1 MPNSIYLLKKHYT
14 ELTSKLMTTIAI
26 IALIAA
32 IGSMS
37 IANMNRNAFA
47 RSSHHHDHE
56 DNEGNNNRH
65 VCIVQKHVSVDQ
77 KHICIDKKHGSS
89 DDDDQQGEIILS
101 SPGLPQQQLYLNH
114 IHAGNT

>member
-1 MPNSIYLLKKHYT
+1 
-14 ELTSKLMTTIAI
+14 MTTIAI
-26 IALIAA
+26 IAPIAA

-47 RSSHHHDHE
+47 RSSHHDHE
-56 DNEGNNNRH
+56 DNEGNNRH

-89 DDDDQQGEIILS
+89 DQEEIILS
-101 SPGLPQQQLYLNH
+101 SPYRSNNLILLLS
-114 IHAGNT
+114 